1 MSDETRPPLRVGLA
15 GWNCRLAADT
25 SAAYEELARVS
36 ADWAVPEGGGTTVI
50 RACLSGD
57 PLPRLFLTLDGRPAD
72 FASFFSGPGGK
83 RFVPISHPYR
93 RLYADRAVGDA
104 APVLELCPDGLTVL
118 RPDLWPFYVMQAV
131 TWRLLCEHPV
141 LALHAAVCALEAVA
155 LVLVGPSGSG
165 KSTLCWALARQG
177 ADYFSDECAFF
188 DLPNHRLHVRANRV
202 RLRPGGVAQLDE
214 PPDVASWHEA
224 KPGDPK
230 LIANLPAPRSPCSEA
245 PALLLFIEGFADTPN
260 LAPISGGEAARRVT
274 RMMGFGDP
282 SPLTRLETAADL
294 VSRLPCR
301 ALTLGRPRETAE
313 MLMAYAR
320 RGDGF

>member
-1 MSDETRPPLRVGLA
+1 MPGESRPTLRVGLA

-25 SAAYEELARVS
+25 PAAYEELARVS
-36 ADWAVPEGGGTTVI
+36 ADWAVPEGGGTTGI
-50 RACLSGD
+50 GACSNGD
-57 PLPRLFLTLDGRPAD
+57 PFPRLFLTLDGRPGD
-72 FASFFSGPGGK
+72 FAPFFSGPGGK
-83 RFVPISHPYR
+83 RFVPLSHPSR
-93 RLYADRAVGDA
+93 RLYADLAVGDES
-104 APVLELCPDGLTVL
+104 PVLELCPDGLTVL

-141 LALHAAVCALEAVA
+141 LALHAAVCAAGRVA
-155 LVLVGPSGSG
+155 LVVVGPSGSG
-165 KSTLCWALARQG
+165 KSTLCWALVRQG

-188 DLPNHRLHVRANRV
+188 DLPGCHLHVRANRV
-202 RLRPGGVAQLDE
+202 RLRPGGVAQLDD
-214 PPDVASWHEA
+214 PPDVTGWHES

-230 LIANLPAPRSPCSEA
+230 FIADLPAPRSPCPEE
-245 PALLLFIEGFADTPN
+245 PALLLFIQGFADTPS
-260 LAPISGGEAARRVT
+260 LTPISGGEATRRVT

-313 MLMAYAR
+313 MLMAHVKALH
-320 RGDGF
+320 G